1 MRRIFAFFALT
12 EIKTKI
18 TSLLV
23 FLLTMAYFLMRGWPV
38 KPLPTAL
45 FFASM
50 IILDLAVSAL
60 NHYMDSK
67 VDGSRLPLG
76 RPLALALILGLLILS
91 TLLGLALLVLTDPF
105 ILIPG
110 GLAFL
115 VGIAYSAGPLPLSRT
130 ALGEVLSGFFYG
142 FLIPALL
149 FFINLAPDSFMAWQ
163 RQKDH
168 MSLTFY
174 LPNLLSLFLFSM
186 APMAATS
193 AIMLANN
200 ICDLEVDRLT
210 GRRTLPHWLGIKK
223 SLWLFA
229 LLAYLP
235 LASLILMVFLGHLP
249 PMALFALTLAWPA
262 TSWVKTFWSRQDKR
276 DTFPLSLKLYL
287 LNIGGL
293 TGVYLALYLLN
304 QAQLYPRYPVH

>member
-1 MRRIFAFFALT
+1 MRRILAFFALT
-12 EIKTKI
+12 EIKTKV

-38 KPLPTAL
+38 KPLATAL
-45 FFASM
+45 FFAAM
-50 IILDLAVSAL
+50 ISLDLAVSAL

-67 VDGSRLPLG
+67 VDGSRLPLS

-91 TLLGLALLVLTDPF
+91 AALGLALLVLTDPL

-130 ALGEVLSGFFYG
+130 ALGELLSGLFYG

-149 FFINLAPDSFMAWQ
+149 FYINLAPESFIAWQ
-163 RQKDH
+163 RQGVH
-168 MSLTFY
+168 MSLTLH
-174 LPNLLSLFLFSM
+174 LPNLLALFLFSI
-186 APMAATS
+186 APVTATS

-200 ICDLEVDRLT
+200 ICDLEADRLT
-210 GRRTLPHWLGIKK
+210 GRRTLPHWLGIKR

-235 LASLILMVFLGHLP
+235 LASLILMVLLGQLSP
-249 PMALFALTLAWPA
+249 LALLALILLLPA
-262 TSWVKTFWSRQDKR
+262 TFWVKSFWSRQDKR

-293 TGVYLALYLLN
+293 TGVYLTLYFLN
-304 QAQLYPRYPVH
+304 

>member
-1 MRRIFAFFALT
+1 MRRILAFFALT
-12 EIKTKI
+12 EIKTKV

-38 KPLPTAL
+38 KPLATAL
-45 FFASM
+45 FFAAM
-50 IILDLAVSAL
+50 ISLDLAVSAL

-67 VDGSRLPLG
+67 VDGSRLPLS

-91 TLLGLALLVLTDPF
+91 AALGLALLVLTDPL

-130 ALGEVLSGFFYG
+130 ALGELLSGLFYG

-149 FFINLAPDSFMAWQ
+149 FYINLAPESFIAWQ
-163 RQKDH
+163 RQGVH
-168 MSLTFY
+168 MSLTLH
-174 LPNLLSLFLFSM
+174 LPNLLALFLFSI
-186 APMAATS
+186 APVTATS

-200 ICDLEVDRLT
+200 ICDLEADRLT
-210 GRRTLPHWLGIKK
+210 GRRTLPHWLGIKR

-235 LASLILMVFLGHLP
+235 LASLILMVLLGQLSP
-249 PMALFALTLAWPA
+249 LALLALILLLPA
-262 TSWVKTFWSRQDKR
+262 TFWVKSFWSRQDKR

-293 TGVYLALYLLN
+293 TGVYLTQYFLN
-304 QAQLYPRYPVH
+304 

>member
-1 MRRIFAFFALT
+1 MHRILAFFALT

-38 KPLPTAL
+38 KPLATAL
-45 FFASM
+45 FFAAM
-50 IILDLAVSAL
+50 ISLDLAVSAL

-67 VDGSRLPLG
+67 VDGSRLPLS

-91 TLLGLALLVLTDPF
+91 AALGLALLVLTDPL

-130 ALGEVLSGFFYG
+130 ALGELLSGLFYG

-149 FFINLAPDSFMAWQ
+149 FYINLAPESFIAWQ
-163 RQKDH
+163 RQGVH
-168 MSLTFY
+168 MSLTLH
-174 LPNLLSLFLFSM
+174 LPNLLALFLFSI
-186 APMAATS
+186 APVTATS

-200 ICDLEVDRLT
+200 ICDLEADRLT
-210 GRRTLPHWLGIKK
+210 GRRTLPHWLGIKR

-235 LASLILMVFLGHLP
+235 LASLILMVLLGQLSP
-249 PMALFALTLAWPA
+249 LALLALILLLPA
-262 TSWVKTFWSRQDKR
+262 TFWVKSFWSRQDKR

-293 TGVYLALYLLN
+293 TGVYLTQYFLN
-304 QAQLYPRYPVH
+304 

>member
-1 MRRIFAFFALT
+1 MHRILAFFALT

-38 KPLPTAL
+38 KPLANAL
-45 FFASM
+45 FFAAM
-50 IILDLAVSAL
+50 ISLDLAVSAL

-67 VDGSRLPLG
+67 VDGSRLPLS

-91 TLLGLALLVLTDPF
+91 AALGLALLVLTDPL

-130 ALGEVLSGFFYG
+130 ALGELLSGLFYG

-149 FFINLAPDSFMAWQ
+149 FYINLAPESFIAWQ
-163 RQKDH
+163 RQGVH
-168 MSLTFY
+168 MSLTLH
-174 LPNLLSLFLFSM
+174 LPNLLALFLFSI
-186 APMAATS
+186 APVTATS

-200 ICDLEVDRLT
+200 ICDLEADRLT
-210 GRRTLPHWLGIKK
+210 GRRTLPHWLGIKR

-235 LASLILMVFLGHLP
+235 LASLILMVLLGQLSP
-249 PMALFALTLAWPA
+249 LALLALILLLPA
-262 TSWVKTFWSRQDKR
+262 TFWVKSFWSRQDKR
-276 DTFPLSLKLYL
+276 DTFQ
-287 LNIGGL
+287 IGR
-293 TGVYLALYLLN
+293 A
-304 QAQLYPRYPVH
+304 HF

>member
-1 MRRIFAFFALT
+1 MRRILAFFALT

-38 KPLPTAL
+38 KPLATAL
-45 FFASM
+45 FFAAM
-50 IILDLAVSAL
+50 ISLDLAVSAL

-67 VDGSRLPLG
+67 VDGSRLPLS

-91 TLLGLALLVLTDPF
+91 AALGLALLVLTDPL

-130 ALGEVLSGFFYG
+130 ALGELLSGLFYG

-149 FFINLAPDSFMAWQ
+149 FYINLAPESFIAWQ
-163 RQKDH
+163 RQGVH
-168 MSLTFY
+168 MSLTLH
-174 LPNLLSLFLFSM
+174 LPNLLALFLFSI
-186 APMAATS
+186 APVTATS

-200 ICDLEVDRLT
+200 ICDLEADRLT
-210 GRRTLPHWLGIKK
+210 GRRTLPHWLGIKR

-235 LASLILMVFLGHLP
+235 LASLILMVLLGQLSP
-249 PMALFALTLAWPA
+249 LALLALILLLPA
-262 TSWVKTFWSRQDKR
+262 TFWVKSFWSRQDKR

-293 TGVYLALYLLN
+293 TGVYLTQYFLN
-304 QAQLYPRYPVH
+304 

>member
-1 MRRIFAFFALT
+1 MHRILAFFALT

-38 KPLPTAL
+38 KPLANAL
-45 FFASM
+45 FFAAM
-50 IILDLAVSAL
+50 ISLDLAVSAL

-67 VDGSRLPLG
+67 VDGSRLPLS

-91 TLLGLALLVLTDPF
+91 AALGLALLVLTDPL

-130 ALGEVLSGFFYG
+130 ALGELLSGLFYG

-149 FFINLAPDSFMAWQ
+149 FYINLAPESFIAWQ
-163 RQKDH
+163 RQGVH
-168 MSLTFY
+168 MSLTLH
-174 LPNLLSLFLFSM
+174 LPNLLALFLFSI
-186 APMAATS
+186 APVTATS

-200 ICDLEVDRLT
+200 ICDLEADRLT
-210 GRRTLPHWLGIKK
+210 GRRTLPHWLGIKR

-235 LASLILMVFLGHLP
+235 LASLILMVLLGQLSP
-249 PMALFALTLAWPA
+249 LALLALILLLPA
-262 TSWVKTFWSRQDKR
+262 TFWVKSFWSRQDKR

-293 TGVYLALYLLN
+293 TGVYLTLYFLN
-304 QAQLYPRYPVH
+304 

>member
-1 MRRIFAFFALT
+1 MHRVLAFFALT

-23 FLLTMAYFLMRGWPV
+23 FLMTMAYFIMRGWPV
-38 KPLPTAL
+38 KPLATDL
-45 FFASM
+45 VFADM
-50 IILDLAVSAL
+50 ISLDLAVSAL

-67 VDGSRLPLG
+67 VDGSRLPLS

-91 TLLGLALLVLTDPF
+91 AALGLALLVLTDPL

-130 ALGEVLSGFFYG
+130 ALGELLSGLFYG

-149 FFINLAPDSFMAWQ
+149 FYINLAPESFIAWQ
-163 RQKDH
+163 RQGVH
-168 MSLTFY
+168 MSLTLH
-174 LPNLLSLFLFSM
+174 LPNLLALFLFSI
-186 APMAATS
+186 APVTATS

-200 ICDLEVDRLT
+200 ICDLEADRLT
-210 GRRTLPHWLGIKK
+210 GRRTLPHWLGIKR

-235 LASLILMVFLGHLP
+235 LASLILMVLLGQLSP
-249 PMALFALTLAWPA
+249 LALLALILLLPA
-262 TSWVKTFWSRQDKR
+262 TFWVKSFWSRQDKR

-293 TGVYLALYLLN
+293 TGVYLTLYFLN
-304 QAQLYPRYPVH
+304 

>member
-1 MRRIFAFFALT
+1 MHRILAFFALT

-38 KPLPTAL
+38 KPLANAL
-45 FFASM
+45 FFAAM
-50 IILDLAVSAL
+50 ISLDLAVSAL

-67 VDGSRLPLG
+67 VDGSRLPLS

-91 TLLGLALLVLTDPF
+91 AALGLALLVLTDPL

-130 ALGEVLSGFFYG
+130 ALGELLSGRFYG

-149 FFINLAPDSFMAWQ
+149 FYINLAPESFIAWQ
-163 RQKDH
+163 RQGVH
-168 MSLTFY
+168 MSLTLH
-174 LPNLLSLFLFSM
+174 LPNLLALFLFSI
-186 APMAATS
+186 APVTATS

-200 ICDLEVDRLT
+200 ICVLEADRLT
-210 GRRTLPHWLGIKK
+210 GRRTLPHSLGIKG

-235 LASLILMVFLGHLP
+235 LASLILMVLLGQLSP
-249 PMALFALTLAWPA
+249 LALLALILLLPA
-262 TSWVKTFWSRQDKR
+262 TFWVKSFWSRQDKR

-293 TGVYLALYLLN
+293 TGVYLTQYFLN
-304 QAQLYPRYPVH
+304 

>member
-1 MRRIFAFFALT
+1 MRRILAFFALT

-38 KPLPTAL
+38 KPLATAL
-45 FFASM
+45 FFAAM
-50 IILDLAVSAL
+50 ISLDLAVSAL

-67 VDGSRLPLG
+67 VDGSRLPLS

-91 TLLGLALLVLTDPF
+91 AALGLALLVLTDPL

-130 ALGEVLSGFFYG
+130 ALGELLSGLFYG

-149 FFINLAPDSFMAWQ
+149 FYINLAPESFIAWQ
-163 RQKDH
+163 RQGVH
-168 MSLTFY
+168 MSLTLH
-174 LPNLLSLFLFSM
+174 LPNLLALFLFSI
-186 APMAATS
+186 APVTATS

-200 ICDLEVDRLT
+200 ICDLEADRLT
-210 GRRTLPHWLGIKK
+210 GRRTLPHWLGIKG

-235 LASLILMVFLGHLP
+235 LASLILMVLLGQLSP
-249 PMALFALTLAWPA
+249 LALLALILLLPA
-262 TSWVKTFWSRQDKR
+262 TFWVKSFWSRQDKR

-293 TGVYLALYLLN
+293 TGVYLTQYFLN
-304 QAQLYPRYPVH
+304 